1 MPWYAAT
8 IFVSAFLL
16 FLVQPLIARNILPWF
31 GGSPSVWTTCM
42 LFFQVTLLAG
52 YAYADFVT
60 RWLTRR
66 NQVILHSILLVAAM
80 ALLPIV
86 PRESWKP
93 TEAEQPVPQILGLL
107 LTTIGLPYFLLSTTG
122 PLVQAWFAAN
132 FPGRSPYRLYAL
144 SNAGSLLALI
154 SYPFVFESMFGTYPQ
169 AIYWSWGFGLFA
181 LLVFVTGLRTVSAR
195 PSPAVQPVV
204 VVDADEIERPVVN
217 TKREGNWL
225 SWILLATIPSVLLLA
240 ITNQLCQES
249 ATIPFL
255 WILPLGL
262 YLLTFIICFDAP
274 RWYHREF
281 YFFATTALTGIVIGL
296 LRQQTIWHILIL
308 PSYLFCASMFCHGEL
323 ARQKPAA
330 EKLTLFYL
338 MVSIGGA
345 LGGVLVVLIAPL
357 IFDRFY
363 ELHLAMTGVL
373 LAGFWCFY
381 RESYWG
387 LDRVYKLVAIAGFI
401 VGLRV
406 AMHFNTNF
414 EDDRWAQIALTLA
427 WIVFGIASSNW
438 MAKRGDEYRQ
448 LTDKSVKKL
457 SLNKKV
463 LAAFSFVLWFAIAVT
478 LILIIVL
485 RRPYFEFVFI
495 PMQFVFA
502 MLVVSILISTDF
514 DWPRGLRKTAWV
526 GQVLLLAIAIGYFY
540 FDVFSATYRGTIVQ
554 RRGFYGLTSVTADDA
569 LAKDS
574 LGVGRV
580 LTLYS
585 GRIQH
590 GFQYTGEK
598 YKRVKTTYYGN
609 KSGAGRVLASLP
621 KRLQKAPIEMGVV
634 GLGIGTMAMWGEK
647 GDRITFFEIN
657 PINIEL
663 ADKYFSCLKDTEAET
678 RVRLGDG
685 RLMLEKEI
693 NLPDF
698 RPYDVFIVDAFT
710 GDSIPR
716 HLLTKE
722 CFELYD
728 KALAKDGVLLI
739 HVSHR
744 HFDLGRVVYPL
755 AHSIDREA
763 NTILSRIEKKADDFF
778 EDVSEW
784 IVITNNAELLANEN
798 YRQYVTGRAVNDPVL
813 WTDDFGSMAQV
824 LKFDD

>member
-16 FLVQPLIARNILPWF
+16 FLVQPLIARYILPWF

-60 RWLTRR
+60 RWLSRR
-66 NQVILHSILLVAAM
+66 NQVMLHSLLLVGAV
-80 ALLPIV
+80 ALLPII
-86 PRESWKP
+86 PPETWKP
-93 TEAEQPVPQILGLL
+93 DGAEEPVTRILGLL

-122 PLVQAWFAAN
+122 PLVQAWFAAS

-144 SNAGSLLALI
+144 SNVGSLLALVA
-154 SYPFVFESMFGTYPQ
+154 YPFVFESMFGTRPQ

-181 LLVFVTGLRTVSAR
+181 LLVFLTGIQSLRASAAPVVLPITVDADADEQ
-195 PSPAVQPVV
+195 SPAVY
-204 VVDADEIERPVVN
+204 
-217 TKREGNWL
+217 REGNWL
-225 SWILLATIPSVLLLA
+225 SWIVLATIPSVLLLA

-262 YLLTFIICFDAP
+262 YLMTFIICFDAP

-281 YFFATTALTGIVIGL
+281 FFVATVLMTALVISL
-296 LRQQTIWHILIL
+296 FRVATIWHVAVL
-308 PSYLFCASMFCHGEL
+308 PAYLFCASMLCHGEL

-330 EKLTLFYL
+330 QKLTEYYL
-338 MVSIGGA
+338 MISIGGA
-345 LGGVLVVLIAPL
+345 LGGILVVLVAPL
-357 IFDRFY
+357 VFERFY
-363 ELHLAMTGVL
+363 ELHFAMTAVL
-373 LAGFWCFY
+373 LAGVWSFY
-381 RESYWG
+381 RESWMG
-387 LDRVYKLVAIAGFI
+387 IDRVYRLLAI
-401 VGLRV
+401 VGMVLALRV
-406 AMHFNTNF
+406 VLSFNTYF
-414 EDDRWAQIALTLA
+414 SELRWAQIALTLA
-427 WIVFGIASSNW
+427 WIATGIAACVW

-448 LTDKSVKKL
+448 LKDKSVKKL
-457 SLNKKV
+457 SALKKLFAV
-463 LAAFSFVLWFAIAVT
+463 FAFVLWAVIATLMVVVIVRHDRNFENVVFA
-478 LILIIVL
+478 
-485 RRPYFEFVFI
+485 
-495 PMQFVFA
+495 MQFVYA
-502 MLVVSILISTDF
+502 MLVVSILVGTDF
-514 DWPRGLRKTAWV
+514 DWPRHLMRLSVV
-526 GQVLLLAIAIGYFY
+526 GQTLLLVIAIGYFY
-540 FDVFSATYRGTIVQ
+540 VDMTTTTKGTLVL
-554 RRGFYGLTSVTADDA
+554 RRGFYGLNSVTAE
-569 LAKDS
+569 DS
-574 LGVGRV
+574 MGNDQFGVGSV

-598 YKRVKTTYYGN
+598 YKRVKTTYYGK
-609 KSGAGRVLASLP
+609 KSGAGRVLANLP
-621 KRLQKAPIEMGVV
+621 KRLQQQPIEMGVI
-634 GLGIGTMAMWGEK
+634 GLGIGTMAMWGET

-657 PINIEL
+657 PINLEL
-663 ADKYFSCLKDTEAET
+663 ADKYFTCLQDSPAET

-685 RLMLEKEI
+685 RLMLEKEMKS
-693 NLPDF
+693 PDF

-722 CFELYD
+722 CFELYS

-744 HFDLGRVVYPL
+744 HFELSRVIYPL
-755 AHSIDREA
+755 ADSIGREA
-763 NTILSRIEKKADDFF
+763 NTILSKIEKNADDFF

-798 YRQYVTGRAVNDPVL
+798 YRRYVTGRTVNDPVL